1 MDIAIS
7 DIDLAKNSCSPA
19 GLDTLE
25 VFCGAG
31 RAGAPSGIYQRTGAL
46 HCGDGGPLFRSPS
59 GPPFSAHGHGG
70 ATSINACF
78 GRCRLFF
85 ALAIE

>member
-7 DIDLAKNSCSPA
+7 DIDLGKNSCSPA
-19 GLDTLE
+19 GLDALE
-25 VFCGAG
+25 VVL
-31 RAGAPSGIYQRTGAL
+31 RHRTRRSSFRNLPKDWAL
-46 HCGDGGPLFRSPS
+46 HCSDGGPLFRSTS
-59 GPPFSAHGHGG
+59 GPFFSAQGHGG
-70 ATSINACF
+70 AASINACF